1 MLITPHKHFTVVRI
15 EITTSD
21 AGQLPIAPI
30 SCPMSLIQL
39 LHNILDVYSSI
50 HVYINV
56 SDTACGFK
64 TPGVRR
70 LKFCKDVLDT
80 KCPLPQL
87 LPIASPNL
95 CAFVPCLRFMA
106 PRHPPALIILTQSE
120 LNPSIWLALSNLNG
134 LVMRSGANNAYL

>member
-1 MLITPHKHFTVVRI
+1 MLIISHKHFTVVRI

-21 AGQLPIAPI
+21 AGPLPIAPI
-30 SCPMSLIQL
+30 RRPMSIIQL
-39 LHNILDVYSSI
+39 LHNIRCIQVQN
-50 HVYINV
+50 VYINV